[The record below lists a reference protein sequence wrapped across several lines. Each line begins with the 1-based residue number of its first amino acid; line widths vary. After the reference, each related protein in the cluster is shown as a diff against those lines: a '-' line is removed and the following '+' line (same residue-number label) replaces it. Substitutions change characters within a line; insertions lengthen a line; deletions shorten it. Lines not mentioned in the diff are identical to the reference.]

1 MGNASDDPAL
11 VRLRPRKPPF
21 LIRRLLRIPVLLHR
35 LGLGPVFGQRFL
47 LLVHRGRR
55 TGRRRY
61 ALLIVLHYDRPSA
74 EAMVVAARG
83 SQTNWLRNVVAGG
96 AVEARIGRRRFE
108 PALRLPEEEET
119 YLRLEE
125 LQLKN
130 RWIVRL
136 LSRFARLPHDGS
148 KASLHRLAAVF
159 RRAAFR
165 PRNGSG
171 IEP

>member
-1 MGNASDDPAL
+1 M
-11 VRLRPRKPPF
+11 
-21 LIRRLLRIPVLLHR
+21 
-35 LGLGPVFGQRFL
+35 
-47 LLVHRGRR
+47 
-55 TGRRRY
+55 
-61 ALLIVLHYDRPSA
+61 IVLHYDRPSA